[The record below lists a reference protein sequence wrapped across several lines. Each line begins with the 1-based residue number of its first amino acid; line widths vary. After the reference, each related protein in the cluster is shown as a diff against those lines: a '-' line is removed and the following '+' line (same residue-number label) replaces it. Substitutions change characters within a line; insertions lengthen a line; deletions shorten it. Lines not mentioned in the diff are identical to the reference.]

1 MAVGTGVFAGAMVGG
16 RVGVGFVAGGGPAGV
31 AVAVCG
37 EPVGTSDVGSSSA
50 AGVALAVGNGV

>member
-37 EPVGTSDVGSSSA
+37 GTPVGTSDVGSSSA
-50 AGVALAVGNGV
+50 AGVA